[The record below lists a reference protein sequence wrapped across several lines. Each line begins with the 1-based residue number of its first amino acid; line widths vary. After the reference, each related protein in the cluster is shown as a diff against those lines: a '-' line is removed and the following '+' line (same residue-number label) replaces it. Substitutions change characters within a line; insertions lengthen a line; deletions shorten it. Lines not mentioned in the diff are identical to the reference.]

1 MAKSTKTANPFEA
14 FSANT
19 PEAVRENMDRMMGLA
34 GEMTELSREGFTAA
48 TESAQLSAKGMQEF
62 NSRAMMFFQG
72 AMQSGVEVSKSVAT
86 AKSVQEAM
94 ELQASF
100 AKTAF
105 DTYMKQVGEMAG
117 LCATTMKD
125 AAAPLNAHAGTV
137 VEKFQAV
144 K

>member
-1 MAKSTKTANPFEA
+1 MAKTAKTANPFEA
-14 FSANT
+14 FTANT

-48 TESAQLSAKGMQEF
+48 TQSAQLSAKGVQEL
-62 NSRAMMFFQG
+62 NARAMTFFQG
-72 AMQSGVEVSKSVAT
+72 AMQTSVEVSKSVAS
-86 AKSVQEAM
+86 AKSVQEAI
-94 ELQASF
+94 ELQATF

-105 DTYMKQVGEMAG
+105 DTYMQQFGEMAG
-117 LCATTMKD
+117 LCAETMKD